1 MIKFEKYIDGEINKV
16 ALIHKVSFLSFVSA
30 KLEISNI
37 ISVELCFTSKTL
49 QIISKDEDVCV
60 TTLLWSNLGDACE
73 SIQEIIN
80 SKF

>member
-1 MIKFEKYIDGEINKV
+1 MIKFEEYIDGIINKV
-16 ALIHKVSFLSFVSA
+16 AVINKTSFLSFVSA
-30 KLEISNI
+30 ELEISNI

-49 QIISKDEDVCV
+49 QILAKDKNACV

>member
-1 MIKFEKYIDGEINKV
+1 MIKFEKYNDGIINKV
-16 ALIHKVSFLSFVSA
+16 ALINKISFLTFVPS

-37 ISVELCFTSKTL
+37 ISVELCFTSETL
-49 QIISKDEDVCV
+49 QILTKDENAFV

-73 SIQEIIN
+73 SVQEIIN